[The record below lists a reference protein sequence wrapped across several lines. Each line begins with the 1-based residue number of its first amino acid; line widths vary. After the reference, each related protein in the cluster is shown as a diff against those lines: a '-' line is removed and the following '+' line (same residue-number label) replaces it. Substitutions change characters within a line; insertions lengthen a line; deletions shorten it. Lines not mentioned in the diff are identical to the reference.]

1 MSRSTIPGLND
12 RVLRGAAHFIFMNC
26 YIRVISKNTAHI
38 LNFLELSERNVLANT
53 FRFSVEVF
61 DWISKITVQN
71 TFRI

>member
-12 RVLRGAAHFIFMNC
+12 RVLRGAAHFVFMNC
-26 YIRVISKNTAHI
+26 CISVISKNTVPI

-61 DWISKITVQN
+61 DWKSKVTVQN
-71 TFRI
+71 IFRI